1 MELFK
6 LFGTIAV
13 NNDGAIQAID
23 ETSDA
28 AEQSEGKMSNAFDK
42 IGSAAVKVGKVVVA
56 GLAAGATAIGA
67 LTKSAVAAYGDY
79 EQLVGGVETLFKDSA
94 NKVMEYANN
103 AYKTAGLSA
112 NEYMETV
119 TSFSASLLQG
129 LGGDTAEAAEIAHIA
144 ITDMAD
150 NANKMGTSIS
160 SIQDAYQ
167 GFAKQNYTM
176 LDNLKLGYGGTQ
188 TEMIRLIN
196 DSGILEE
203 TISDLDNVTFDQMI
217 QAIHVVQE
225 NMGITG
231 TTALEASTTIQG
243 SVSSMKSAWSNML
256 VGLADDTQNFDV
268 LLGNF
273 VDSAVT
279 VVGNILPRI
288 QIIFNSIP
296 QLINGLVPQIA
307 PMLQAILPGLIEGA
321 IALVDGLVGALPDIL
336 DALTAIIPI
345 LLEGLATI
353 LTSLMNALPDII
365 TSIVSFLTDAGN
377 IQMIIEA
384 AITLLTAII
393 TAIPDI
399 TLQLVEAAPQIIEG
413 IITGLL
419 NAVPKLLSSLG
430 EILQSFL
437 DAFLGFFGIHS
448 PSTVMEEQG
457 EYITDGLING
467 LKGIPEKAVEIF
479 QKMKEK
485 ISEKFKQAKETVT
498 NVATGIKDKVS
509 NIFGTVKSNVTSVW
523 DGIKTAIETPI
534 NKAKNIVKSGLD
546 AIKGFFDKLKIKF
559 PDIKLPHFK
568 ITGKFSLNPISV
580 PKLSIDWYAKAMDNA
595 MLLNSP
601 TIFGMNGA
609 GQLMGGGEAGQE
621 VVAGSNTLMNMIRG
635 AVQAETS
642 GVADRLER
650 LISML
655 AEYLPEI
662 TLNANRQLV
671 LDTGV
676 LVGQIAP
683 TMDSQ
688 LGNINRL
695 RERGQ

>member
-13 NNDGAIQAID
+13 NNDEANQNID
-23 ETSDA
+23 ETTGKAEDA
-28 AEQSEGKMSNAFDK
+28 ESKMSNSFDK
-42 IGSAAVKVGKVVVA
+42 IGSAAIKVGKAVVA

-94 NKVMEYANN
+94 DKVMEYANN

-256 VGLADDTQNFDV
+256 VGLADDTQNSDV

-321 IALVDGLVGALPDIL
+321 IALVNGLVGALPDIL

-467 LKGIPEKAVEIF
+467 LKAIPEKAVEIF

-635 AVQAETS
+635 AVQTETS

-695 RERGQ
+695 KERGQ

>member
-13 NNDGAIQAID
+13 NNDGANSAID
-23 ETSDA
+23 ETTDA
-28 AEQSEGKMSNAFDK
+28 AEQSKSKMSNAFDK

-67 LTKSAVAAYGDY
+67 LTKSAVEAYGDY
-79 EQLVGGVETLFKDSA
+79 EQLVGGVETLFKNSA
-94 NKVMEYANN
+94 DKVMEYANN

-288 QIIFNSIP
+288 QIIFNGIP
-296 QLINGLVPQIA
+296 KLINGLVPQIA

-321 IALVDGLVGALPDIL
+321 VALVDGLVNALPDIL

-384 AITLLTAII
+384 TITLLTAII

-437 DAFLGFFGIHS
+437 DAFLEFFGIHS

-457 EYITDGLING
+457 GYITDGLING
-467 LKGIPEKAVEIF
+467 LKAIPKKAVEIF

-509 NIFGTVKSNVTSVW
+509 NIFGTVKSNVTNVW
-523 DGIKTAIETPI
+523 NGIKSAIETPV
-534 NKAKNIVKSGLD
+534 NKARDTVKKAVD
-546 AIKGFFDKLKIKF
+546 KIKSFFDNLKIKF

-568 ITGKFSLNPISV
+568 ITGKFSLSPPSV

-601 TIFGMNGA
+601 TIFGMSGA

-635 AVQAETS
+635 AVQTETS

-695 RERGQ
+695 KERGQ